1 MKKRLSKIIVLIFF
15 FFITIS
21 YSQSRFSHEAGL
33 SFGVASLQ
41 TDFGESRDFES
52 ANAST
57 FSFGVAYYLKF
68 FGSQYDWRS
77 GSTYFSQHFKLKAE
91 FDYLSNSNIQHKG
104 ATIKGNSDAAQKLR
118 AMKGTTRIYDIG
130 TSFEF
135 YFFELEDYTTFNS
148 NKKSLNPYLSIG
160 LHYSFYDPDILVNDV
175 SLEGQE
181 EPYTQLIPSWQT
193 GAVYTEPDAT
203 LGLSF
208 GAGLRYSI
216 EDIDLVFDTRW
227 QHFFSDQV
235 DGLDPSSAIVEAPV
249 TRTGDKYND
258 TMIVVNVGIV
268 YVFGQNW

>member
-57 FSFGVAYYLKF
+57 FSFGVNYYLKF

-91 FDYLSNSNIQHKG
+91 FEYLSNSNIQHKG
-104 ATIKGNSDAAQKLR
+104 QWVKGNNSVAQSLR
-118 AMKGTTRIYDIG
+118 AMKGQVQMYNIG
-130 TSFEF
+130 TSLEF

-148 NKKSLNPYLSIG
+148 NKKSLNPFLSAGI
-160 LHYSFYDPDILVNDV
+160 HYSMYDPNILYNDQPLQTEIG
-175 SLEGQE
+175 SEGQVIY
-181 EPYTQLIPSWQT
+181 PQLIEKWQE
-193 GAVYTEPDAT
+193 GAIHLESDTT
-203 LGLSF
+203 FGLSV
-208 GAGLRYSI
+208 GGGLRYSI
-216 EDIDLVFDTRW
+216 EDIDLLIDTRW
-227 QHFFSDQV
+227 QHFFTDKI
-235 DGLDPSSAIVEAPV
+235 DGLYAPDDP
-249 TRTGDKYND
+249 GNKYND
-258 TMIVVNVGIV
+258 TMIIVNVGVV